1 VSAHL
6 ISGSTA
12 VYGIAGDPV
21 AHSLSPA
28 LHAAA
33 FDALRIDAVSIALR
47 ARAEAA
53 GAVADA
59 VRELGVLG
67 LSITMPLKG
76 SIVEHCDER
85 ADVVARLGAC
95 NCLVRTDTGAV
106 RAEST
111 DGAGLLEAIACV
123 SGRPV
128 NGATCVV
135 VGSGGAARAAI
146 DALGTAGARHIFV
159 VARRP
164 DATAHACAVAPNA
177 SPGTPADAVEADIVV
192 QATPIG
198 MHDTTTEHTDP
209 LVDAS
214 VLGAGQLAVDLVY
227 HPRVTRWLAR
237 AASAGA
243 TTVPGAEV
251 LVHQAA
257 GALALWLRTE
267 VPIGPLHEVVARP

>member
-1 VSAHL
+1 VNGPPVTGA
-6 ISGSTA
+6 TA
-12 VYGIAGDPV
+12 VYGVVGDPI

-33 FDALRIDAVSIALR
+33 FGALGIDAVSVALR
-47 ARAEAA
+47 ADASAA
-53 GAVADA
+53 RLVVGAVRD
-59 VRELGVLG
+59 VGILG
-67 LSITMPLKG
+67 LSVTMPLKAPV
-76 SIVEHCDER
+76 VEHCDER
-85 ADVVARLGAC
+85 SEIVERLGAC
-95 NCLVRTDTGAV
+95 NCLVRTLRGDV

-111 DGAGLLEAIACV
+111 DGAGLLGAIACV
-123 SGRPV
+123 SGRAV
-128 NGATCVV
+128 DGARCVV

-146 DALGTAGARHIFV
+146 DALATAGARHVSV

-164 DATAHACAVAPNA
+164 DAAAAASAIATNA
-177 SPGTPADAVEADIVV
+177 SPGAPSDAIDADIVI
-192 QATPIG
+192 QATPVG
-198 MHDTTTEHTDP
+198 MLDTGTEHADA

-243 TTVPGAEV
+243 TTVPGVEV

-257 GALALWLRTE
+257 GALGLWLGTE
-267 VPIGPLHEVVARP
+267 VPIEPLHEAAART